1 MGNMGRRS
9 YEENCASPHLQM
21 NKSNKKGT
29 CLLRTWA
36 INIFSV
42 ITLSDNYMDIDVAE
56 AIFTL

>member
-9 YEENCASPHLQM
+9 YEGNRASPHLQM
-21 NKSNKKGT
+21 SKSNEKGT

-42 ITLSDNYMDIDVAE
+42 ITVSDIYMDIDVAGN
-56 AIFTL
+56 IVTL